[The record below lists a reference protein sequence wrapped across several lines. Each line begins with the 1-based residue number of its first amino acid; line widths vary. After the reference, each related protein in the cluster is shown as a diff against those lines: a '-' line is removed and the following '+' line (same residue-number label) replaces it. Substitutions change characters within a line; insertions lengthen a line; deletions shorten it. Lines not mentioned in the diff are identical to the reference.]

1 MMTLINAN
9 AKIALII
16 MFIIINIISADNI
29 TFLSIKMRIKKY
41 KTNTSY
47 NTTDICS
54 CITPIS
60 TDHYKEIINDKYK
73 RRIYLRKR
81 EDRVLLFII

>member
-1 MMTLINAN
+1 MMTLINT
-9 AKIALII
+9 KIAVII

-41 KTNTSY
+41 KINTSY
-47 NTTDICS
+47 NTTVMCS
-54 CITPIS
+54 CTPPIS
-60 TDHYKEIINDKYK
+60 TDNYKEIINDKYK

-81 EDRVLLFII
+81 EDRALL